1 MGSIPLSHYLFRS
14 SRFLLPPASDL
25 AENHPLVFVLP
36 LCTINTDSPRYISPQ
51 LICTGHLVPRTDKM
65 AHLFISDEEFSRH
78 SNDAAFL
85 AEKADVFIQGLRSE
99 LETVRAE
106 ADAASITAEQTCSLL
121 DQKFLSLSAEFSD
134 LQSQNAQLQTTL
146 ELRLSELAEVKS
158 QKHQLNLLSVRILFF
173 PLSLHSFTHM

>member
-1 MGSIPLSHYLFRS
+1 
-14 SRFLLPPASDL
+14 
-25 AENHPLVFVLP
+25 
-36 LCTINTDSPRYISPQ
+36 
-51 LICTGHLVPRTDKM
+51 M

-78 SNDAAFL
+78 SNDAAFI
-85 AEKADVFIQGLRSE
+85 AEKADAFIQGLYSE
-99 LETVRAE
+99 LETVRAQ

-158 QKHQLNLLSVRILFF
+158 QTHQLNLLSVRTLFF
-173 PLSLHSFTHM
+173 FLPFIPFVERLRAFS